1 MSLLLPH
8 WQIQL
13 AFLYSFV
20 NERQQQ
26 VVKFQNAQIQ
36 FLMNQLGMK
45 RLLLSDDQ
53 RRVFA
58 VKAHAL
64 GRKAL
69 LQLNTIFTVTF
80 THKPVSLRD
89 VVGV

>member
-1 MSLLLPH
+1 MSVLLQP
-8 WQIQL
+8 WQILL
-13 AFLYSFV
+13 AFLCGLV

-26 VVKFQNAQIQ
+26 VIEFQNAQIQ
-36 FLMNQLGMK
+36 VLMKQLGRK